1 MTTGKG
7 HTIGDAL
14 VHLSQ
19 AVDHLARSL
28 DPFRAV
34 PGPRRTSLFLL
45 VRRDGFK
52 GLALICAGW
61 AVAVKT
67 MVPPATAADVNYMAM
82 LVLAYWT
89 FYLLY
94 SYKIYCNRPRVPLSS
109 SDAPPAPPVV
119 APPGGGGFGYGFGG
133 GGMYGL
139 GAALAAG
146 TGKAEPP
153 PGEDG

>member
-1 MTTGKG
+1 MSRTV
-7 HTIGDAL
+7 GDGL
-14 VHLSQ
+14 FRISQ
-19 AVDHLARSL
+19 AIDHLARSL

-61 AVAVKT
+61 AVAVKW

-94 SYKIYCNRPRVPLSS
+94 SYKIYCNRPRVPLTSAY
-109 SDAPPAPPVV
+109 APPAQGPAVP
-119 APPGGGGFGYGFGG
+119 APGMMGMGFGYGFGG
-133 GGMYGL
+133 SL
-139 GAALAAG
+139 STVAPVVA
-146 TGKAEPP
+146 GKAEPP